1 VQEDLRFSPKAD
13 YQNEAVNDCKVR
25 TADLYAKR
33 SESPQSA
40 LHVEMCMA
48 QHLSLSALGVE

>member
-48 QHLSLSALGVE
+48 QHLSLPAL